1 MRGGPGTD
9 DPGRITYPRVF
20 LMHLLTM
27 AYGVPSDQFS
37 GPEWLSTEQY
47 SITARIPP
55 NTTKGQFNLMLRNLL
70 VERFHLALH
79 HETRDFPAYELVV
92 AAGGPKM
99 KPLPSGE
106 DAASA
111 PPASV
116 GRAADSKKDQ
126 NGFPVLP
133 PGVPSATA
141 HAGGMVRSMNRLT
154 MAQFAA
160 RLGAMVNESNGAGY
174 TDAMPRVVDRTGL
187 TGKFEFKLEFSG
199 SVPMPA
205 SVAALLAAARYD
217 QPPAG
222 ASGAIDPGS
231 GGPTL
236 FTALEKQLGLKL
248 VKGKK
253 VSLDVLVIDHV
264 DKVPTGD

>member
-92 AAGGPKM
+92 AA
-99 KPLPSGE
+99 
-106 DAASA
+106 
-111 PPASV
+111 V
-116 GRAADSKKDQ
+116 GR
-126 NGFPVLP
+126 G
-133 PGVPSATA
+133 
-141 HAGGMVRSMNRLT
+141 R
-154 MAQFAA
+154 
-160 RLGAMVNESNGAGY
+160 
-174 TDAMPRVVDRTGL
+174 RVC
-187 TGKFEFKLEFSG
+187 
-199 SVPMPA
+199 
-205 SVAALLAAARYD
+205 
-217 QPPAG
+217 PAG
-222 ASGAIDPGS
+222 QRGTRSG
-231 GGPTL
+231 
-236 FTALEKQLGLKL
+236 Q
-248 VKGKK
+248 
-253 VSLDVLVIDHV
+253 
-264 DKVPTGD
+264 